1 MHDTDSF
8 RRFRPQQSTSAATTP
23 AAPPSEGAAEM
34 ARDLKSALPPASPA
48 TRRPKRSGSSVKRF
62 GEEYA
67 QESKKDLEFWFI
79 V

>member
-1 MHDTDSF
+1 
-8 RRFRPQQSTSAATTP
+8 
-23 AAPPSEGAAEM
+23 M